1 MESNII
7 EQHIVRYKVSPH
19 HAVRDTELLNVLMF
33 PQISLSSG
41 LSLTEKVAIL
51 QA

>member
-1 MESNII
+1 MESNIK

-19 HAVRDTELLNVLMF
+19 HAVRETELLSVLIF
-33 PQISLSSG
+33 QQISLSSG
-41 LSLTEKVAIL
+41 LSLTEEVAIL